1 MTNFVTAGD
10 IQNGLRSL
18 GLRGQCLCVHSSLRS
33 FGWVEGG
40 AHTVVDAIL
49 AEECTLLVPTFTEFQ
64 VSPPPHLQPIQNGW
78 NYALMS
84 AQEDTHIVYSREMTQ
99 VAEDDMGAIPA
110 AVCRMPQRVRG
121 NHPLCSFA
129 AVGCQAEEL
138 IWGQAPLDVN
148 APLRK
153 LVKMGGSVVLMGVGL
168 EAMTLLHLSE
178 QRAGRVLFRRWANG
192 AAGQVVEVETGGC
205 SAGFPHLESLLSPL
219 MREAQVGDS
228 RWQVFPALDTL
239 AAASEAIRRN
249 PVITH
254 CGKTPC
260 RCDDAV
266 QGGPIAIM
274 TEAGR

>member
-1 MTNFVTAGD
+1 MTNSVTAGD

-18 GLRGQCLCVHSSLRS
+18 GLRGQCLCIHSSLHS

-40 AHTVVDAIL
+40 AHSVVDAIL
-49 AEECTLLVPTFTEFQ
+49 AEGCTLLVPTFTEFQ
-64 VSPPPHLQPIQNGW
+64 VSPPPHLRPARNGW
-78 NYALMS
+78 NYAHVS
-84 AQEDTHIVYSREMTQ
+84 VEADTHIVYSHEMAE
-99 VAEDDMGAIPA
+99 VAEEDMGAIPA

-129 AVGCQAEEL
+129 AVGPQAEEL
-138 IWGQAPLDVN
+138 IKGQIPLDVN

-153 LVKMGGSVVLMGVGL
+153 LAEMGGFVVLMGVGL
-168 EAMTLLHLSE
+168 EAMTLLHLAE
-178 QRAGRVLFRRWANG
+178 QRAGRVLFRWWANG
-192 AAGQVVEVETGGC
+192 PAGQVVEVETGGC
-205 SAGFPHLESLLSPL
+205 SAGFPRLENFLSPL
-219 MREAQVGDS
+219 MRQAQVGDS

-254 CGKTPC
+254 CGKMYC

-266 QGGPIAIM
+266 QGGPIV